1 MGARDP
7 IDMLSA
13 DTLLASLW
21 REFMAPPPTLSVTQW
36 AERYRILSGKDS
48 AEPGPY
54 RVLRTPYARE
64 PMDCLSANSAVEE
77 VVLMWGAQTSK
88 TTIGSNWIGY
98 LADINP
104 GPVMIVQPTID
115 MAKRYSRQRLVPM
128 IEESPQLRKKV
139 RENRSRDEAN
149 TTLLKEFPG
158 GFIAIAGAN
167 SAAGLRSMPVRDLF
181 TDEED
186 GYPSD
191 VDGEGDPV
199 QLAKARQST
208 FSRRKHLRTSTPTTK
223 DFSRIE
229 SAYLASDRCHYQVP
243 CPHCQQLQLLEWG
256 AATEHGIKWDKDASG
271 RALADTVRY
280 VCKHCGSEI
289 REHHKPGM
297 LAGGAWVPQNPGAQS
312 GRVRGFHLSSLYSPL
327 GWLSWATL
335 VEEWERAQDA
345 RRSGDVT
352 LLRVFVNTR
361 LADTFEEQ
369 GDKADEHALRR
380 RAADI
385 ALRQVHWG
393 LYVATL
399 GVDVQGDRLE
409 AYVWAWGRGMER
421 QLVDRA
427 VFYGDPALAETEP
440 GSPWAALTEYRRT
453 PILHAS
459 GKPVQ
464 LLACGIDTGGHHTQA
479 VYSYVRTHQHALV
492 LAFKGSSQGGRS
504 IIGKPTEQDINWRGA
519 KLKKGVKLWP
529 IGTDTA
535 KAEIYGRLRLAEPGP
550 GYVHL
555 SKHLA
560 PEVFEQLTAER
571 LVTRYVKGH
580 PRMEWVK
587 PAGRRN
593 EALDCAVYA
602 LAAAH
607 YLHIDRWRE
616 GDWAKWQARVE
627 SKDLFD
633 MAAAPAPQPPKPVDA
648 AVATV
653 VKVQADEAKTEI
665 KPAKPVP
672 PYMRRPSR
680 PASAPRS
687 W

>member
-1 MGARDP
+1 MGARD
-7 IDMLSA
+7 ITAA
-13 DTLLASLW
+13 DLAQADAIEAAIW
-21 REFMAPPPTLSVTQW
+21 AEFMAPPPAFTVTEW
-36 AERYRILSGKDS
+36 AERNRVLSGKDS

-54 RVLRTPYARE
+54 RVDRTPYARE
-64 PMDCLSANSAVEE
+64 PMDCLSANSPVEE

-128 IEESPQLRKKV
+128 IEESPALRRKV

-149 TTLLKEFPG
+149 TTLLKEFAG
-158 GFIAIAGAN
+158 GFLAIAGAN

-186 GYPSD
+186 AYPVD

-199 QLAKARQST
+199 QLARARQTT
-208 FSRRKHLRTSTPTTK
+208 FARRKHLRTSTPTTK

-229 SAYLASDRCHYQVP
+229 NAYLASDRCRYHVP
-243 CPHCQQLQLLEWG
+243 CPHCGELQPLEWG
-256 AATEHGIKWDKDASG
+256 AAAEWGVKWDKDPEG
-271 RALADTVRY
+271 RALPHTARY
-280 VCKHCGSEI
+280 VCRANGCEI
-289 REHHKPGM
+289 REHHKPKM
-297 LAGGAWVPQNPGAQS
+297 LASGQWVASNPAAQA
-312 GRVRGFHLSSLYSPL
+312 GRVRGFQLSSLYSPL
-327 GWLSWATL
+327 GWLSWHTL
-335 VEEWERAQDA
+335 VAEWQAAQDA
-345 RRSGDVT
+345 RRAGDVS
-352 LLRVFVNTR
+352 LLRVFINTR
-361 LADTFEEQ
+361 LAETFEEQ

-380 RAADI
+380 RAEDI
-385 ALRQVHWG
+385 PTGTVAWG
-393 LYVATL
+393 HFVATQ

-409 AYVWAWGRGMER
+409 CYTWAWGRGLER
-421 QLVDRA
+421 QLVERR
-427 VFYGDPALAETEP
+427 VFYGDPALPESEH
-440 GSPWAALTEYRRT
+440 GSPWAALTEHRRT
-453 PILHAS
+453 RLLHAS
-459 GKPVQ
+459 GRVVP

-479 VYSYVRTHQHALV
+479 VYAYVRGHQHAGV
-492 LAFKGSSQGGRS
+492 LAFKGSSQSGRS
-504 IIGKPTEQDINWRGA
+504 ILGKPTPQDINWRGHTMRR
-519 KLKKGVKLWP
+519 GVKLWP

-535 KAEIYGRLRLAEPGP
+535 KAEIYGRLRLTEPGP

-580 PRMEWVK
+580 ARMEWIK

-602 LAAAH
+602 LACAH
-607 YLHIDRWRE
+607 YLHLDRWRE

-627 SKDLFD
+627 ARDLFD
-633 MAAAPAPQPPKPVDA
+633 APPAPAPEA
-648 AVATV
+648 ATAEPQT
-653 VKVQADEAKTEI
+653 
-665 KPAKPVP
+665 
-672 PYMRRPSR
+672 
-680 PASAPRS
+680 SAPPPPPQPQTSRRRRGSLAGTS
-687 W
+687 WSR